1 MQEFKVPELGENVEQ
16 GDVTRVLVKVGDA
29 IEKEQ
34 SVIELETDKATVEVP
49 SAVAGV
55 VKEIKVKAGDKVK
68 VGAVI
73 LTVDENGAGAPAEE
87 EKQADTAAKKQ
98 PEQQPEPAAAQKQPR
113 AAAASPKPPKEAKA
127 GAQKTEPDQEA
138 ESDQEAEPDQE
149 AEAEQ
154 PAAREQKAA
163 PQPRA
168 EQKPEKIVSMPRR
181 ESPQPA
187 AAQDQSRAAAASPKP
202 AAAQEQPRAAAATPK
217 PLEPAAKAGAEPRTS
232 EGPVAPASPSV
243 RRLAREIGVDVNEVQ
258 GTGPGGR
265 ISEEDVKEHAR
276 RILSSVPSTALGAS
290 PSTASGAG
298 GLAARGPGQPAASV
312 PLPDF
317 SKWGEI
323 EREPMSNIRRKTAEH
338 LSRAWNTIPHV
349 TQCDKADITPME
361 VLRAKFRKQVEE
373 AGGNLTVTAVLVKV
387 IAAAVKQFPQ
397 FNASVD
403 ADNGAIVYKKYINVG
418 VAVDTQFGLLV
429 PVIRNADQKNIT
441 QIAVELHQL
450 SEKARAKKLTLDE
463 MSGGGISISNLG
475 GIGGTYFTPI
485 VNWPEVAILGVSRG
499 ITEPVWQEPSPGSGQ
514 AGRFEP
520 RQLLPLS
527 LSYDH
532 RVIDGADAMRFLRW
546 VVQAIEQPFLL
557 SLLG

>member
-1 MQEFKVPELGENVEQ
+1 MQEFKVPELGENVVQ

-29 IEKEQ
+29 VAREQ
-34 SVIELETDKATVEVP
+34 PVIELETDKATIEVP
-49 SAVAGV
+49 SSVEGV

-73 LTVDENGAGAPAEE
+73 LTVDETSASPSTGNGASGSKAE
-87 EKQADTAAKKQ
+87 T
-98 PEQQPEPAAAQKQPR
+98 
-113 AAAASPKPPKEAKA
+113 AAAAAEPAKA
-127 GAQKTEPDQEA
+127 PSQ
-138 ESDQEAEPDQE
+138 
-149 AEAEQ
+149 
-154 PAAREQKAA
+154 EQKV
-163 PQPRA
+163 
-168 EQKPEKIVSMPRR
+168 VSMPRR
-181 ESPQPA
+181 ESPQAA
-187 AAQDQSRAAAASPKP
+187 AAQQPASEQAASPRP
-202 AAAQEQPRAAAATPK
+202 PSQARSETASAAPK
-217 PLEPAAKAGAEPRTS
+217 LSAPPGAEA
-232 EGPVAPASPSV
+232 GPAAPASPSV
-243 RRLAREIGVDVNEVQ
+243 RRLAREIGVDVNDVQ
-258 GTGPGGR
+258 GSGPGGR
-265 ISEEDVKEHAR
+265 ITDEDVKEYAR
-276 RILSSVPSTALGAS
+276 RILSSVPTTLGA
-290 PSTASGAG
+290 T
-298 GLAARGPGQPAASV
+298 GPGARPAGAAAPAI

-317 SKWGEI
+317 EKWGAI
-323 EREPMSNIRRKTAEH
+323 DRQPMSNIRRKTAEH
-338 LSRAWNTIPHV
+338 LSHAWNTIPHV

-361 VLRAKFRKQVEE
+361 ELRAKFRKQVEQ

-387 IAAAVKQFPQ
+387 LAAAVKQFPQ
-397 FNASVD
+397 FNASLDVEG
-403 ADNGAIVYKKYINVG
+403 NAIVYKKYINVG
-418 VAVDTQFGLLV
+418 VAVDTEFGLLV

-450 SEKARAKKLTLDE
+450 SEKARAKKLTLEE

-499 ITEPVWQEPSPGSGQ
+499 IIEPVWREST
-514 AGRFEP
+514 FEP